1 VMNNEEKQRMSINI
15 SAAMVKEL
23 RERTSSGMMEC
34 KKALVEA
41 NGDMELAIE
50 NMRKSGLAKADKK
63 SDRIA
68 AEGIIGV
75 KVSDDGKTVA
85 IVDINCETDFVA
97 KADDFVN
104 FVDNVTNALLS
115 SDIETDEQLLAMKLA
130 DGTIVDEV
138 RRGLIAKLGE
148 NITVRRFQKYHTET
162 GGTACYLHGKKIGV
176 IVELAKPDSELGKD
190 IAMHIAAS
198 KPTCVSDAEVPAEL
212 IEKEKEIF
220 SAQAAES
227 GKPADI
233 IEKMVVGRISK
244 FLAEITLLG
253 QPFIKDDK
261 VTVGKLLA
269 SKGNSVIR
277 FARLEVGEGIEKKEE
292 NFAEEVMAQVRGN

>member
-1 VMNNEEKQRMSINI
+1 MSDTI

-23 RERTSSGMMEC
+23 RERTGSGMMEC
-34 KKALVEA
+34 KKALVET

-63 SDRIA
+63 SGRIA

-85 IVDINCETDFVA
+85 MADVNCETDFVA
-97 KADDFVN
+97 KADDFVK
-104 FVDNVTNALLS
+104 FVNDITIALLNTKV
-115 SDIETDEQLLAMKLA
+115 ENEEQLAAMVLA
-130 DGTIVDEV
+130 DGQTVEET
-138 RRGLIAKLGE
+138 RRNLIAKLGE
-148 NITVRRFQKYHTET
+148 NITVRRFERYETAT
-162 GGTACYLHGKKIGV
+162 GGTACYLHGSKIGV
-176 IVELAKPDSELGKD
+176 IVELTAANPELGKD

-198 KPTCVSDAEVPAEL
+198 KPICVSEDQVSPEV

-220 SAQAAES
+220 KAQAAES

-244 FLAEITLLG
+244 FFAEVTLLG

-261 VTVGKLLA
+261 LTVGKLAA
-269 SKGNSVIR
+269 SKGNGVAR
-277 FARLEVGEGIEKKEE
+277 FTRFEVGEGIEKKEE
-292 NFAEEVMAQVRGN
+292 NFAEEVMAQVRAS